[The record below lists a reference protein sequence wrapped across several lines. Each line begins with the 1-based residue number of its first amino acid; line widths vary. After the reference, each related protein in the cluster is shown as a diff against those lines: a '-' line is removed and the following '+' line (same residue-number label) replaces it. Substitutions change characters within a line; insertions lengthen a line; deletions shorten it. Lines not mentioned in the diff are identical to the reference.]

1 MKDLLNVGTSGNSLI
16 LIIPKDVRSRF
27 GIRHKQQIMFDMDMV
42 NGVMKV
48 YFAGPIKDIAQIEIP
63 PFLDKKLA
71 SDVILYLKSEGPKRI
86 FALSFLMI
94 SKSAQ
99 MKFQAIKD
107 YYFRK
112 GNMYMNELQC
122 LCWVDNPSQ
131 KPKDIVYKKISPE
144 ESKRIA
150 DENAAFEAK
159 LTPKVDLSE
168 IDASLDAEVVEV
180 VKEKRVEL

>member
-1 MKDLLNVGTSGNSLI
+1 M
-16 LIIPKDVRSRF
+16 
-27 GIRHKQQIMFDMDMV
+27 M
-42 NGVMKV
+42 
-48 YFAGPIKDIAQIEIP
+48 
-63 PFLDKKLA
+63 
-71 SDVILYLKSEGPKRI
+71 
-86 FALSFLMI
+86 

-112 GNMYMNELQC
+112 GNMYMNEGQC
-122 LCWVDNPSQ
+122 LCWVDNPAQ

-144 ESKRIA
+144 ESKKIA

-159 LTPKVDLSE
+159 FSKIDLSE

-180 VKEKRVEL
+180 LKDKENPIIVKKEGWAWVINVYGVNIPVCSPKW